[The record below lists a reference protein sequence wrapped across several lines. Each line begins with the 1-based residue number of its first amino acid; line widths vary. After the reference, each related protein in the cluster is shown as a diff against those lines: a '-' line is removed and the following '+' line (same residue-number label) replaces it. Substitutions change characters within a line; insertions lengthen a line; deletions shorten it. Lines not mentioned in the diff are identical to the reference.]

1 MLSLKSM
8 KEEFGAANR
17 LTPTTFKATL
27 ELGKGS
33 THYYFR
39 SVRGTLPDLLTT
51 CEDGDDSDFAVHLLD
66 HVAAWLRSG
75 VPPAIIDL
83 PVSNSYRFD
92 AVFVLP
98 SSYHAHLKGIMDD
111 KHATLVYCV
120 PIHRCE
126 FTGRETSAEYRHWQI
141 RVAVERWKRQP
152 YPYVSM
158 MFENPKA
165 DYGGTMDRTSL
176 DSCISN
182 LESLNGITNGHAKLT
197 SYVGETLS
205 IDSKKR
211 GTFQIVCSNRKIDCK
226 AADIASF
233 VTSFATM
240 GVAPEYP

>member
-1 MLSLKSM
+1 M
-8 KEEFGAANR
+8 KEAFGAAKR
-17 LTPTTFKATL
+17 LTPSTFKATL

-33 THYYFR
+33 TQYYFR
-39 SVRGTLPDLLTT
+39 SVRATLPDLLTT
-51 CEDGDDSDFAVHLLD
+51 CEDGDDSEFAVHLLN
-66 HVAAWLRSG
+66 HVAAWIRSG

-83 PVSNSYRFD
+83 SVSNSYRFD

-98 SSYHAHLKGIMDD
+98 SSYHGHLEGIMDD
-111 KHATLVYCV
+111 KHATLAYCV

-126 FTGRETSAEYRHWQI
+126 FTGCETSVEYRHWQS

-165 DYGGTMDRTSL
+165 DYGSPMVRTSL

-182 LESLNGITNGHAKLT
+182 IESLNGVTNGHAELT
-197 SYVGETLS
+197 NYVGETLS
-205 IDSKKR
+205 IVPQRR

-226 AADIASF
+226 ATDIASF
-233 VTSFATM
+233 VTSFATT
-240 GVAPEYP
+240 GVAPK